1 MTGRERAG
9 TGLTYEARQARQAL
23 VRRLGL
29 RSWPK
34 DRQRFAD
41 AVPAPSWPLRKCNPS
56 GRRWRKQTESS
67 PSAAQVS
74 PQPPALAYSPP
85 SQNTCPSRALTRAD
99 LPRCRR
105 MVEKA
110 RSNLARNAP
119 SIFPNALPRL
129 AILCLPPT
137 QSPSRETECRAFR
150 SGRVHASEP
159 GQGVYHYAECGWV
172 KCASR
177 TS

>member
-1 MTGRERAG
+1 VTCRLSPIPCFRNVRIVIRANS
-9 TGLTYEARQARQAL
+9 
-23 VRRLGL
+23 GL

-41 AVPAPSWPLRKCNPS
+41 AVPAPSWPLRKCSPS

-67 PSAAQVS
+67 PFAAQVS
-74 PQPPALAYSPP
+74 PQPRVSAYNPP
-85 SQNTCPSRALTRAD
+85 SQNTRPCRALTRTD

-110 RSNLARNAP
+110 RSNLARHAP

-129 AILCLPPT
+129 AVLCLPPT